1 MSELHILLID
11 DDPIEHRIFRKFLE
25 NGQNSQTYLSCCSD
39 INTAIALLKEKS
51 FDYIFLDDR
60 LSPFTSLLETL
71 PLIRDYL
78 QEAKT
83 IAISSSLDSP
93 HLTSAEN
100 IGIDKILD
108 KNDLKAFLAEPL
120 PHGHFPV

>member
-1 MSELHILLID
+1 MSGLHILLID
-11 DDPIEHRIFRKFLE
+11 DDPIEHRIFRKLLE
-25 NGQNSQTYLSCCSD
+25 SGQNSQTKLSCCSD
-39 INTAIALLKEKS
+39 INTAIAFLKENS

-71 PLIRDYL
+71 PQIREYL

-93 HLTSAEN
+93 HLTSAKE
-100 IGIDKILD
+100 IGVDEIID
-108 KNDLKAFLAEPL
+108 KNDLKAFLTAPL
-120 PHGHFPV
+120 PWT

>member
-1 MSELHILLID
+1 MSGLHILLID

-25 NGQNSQTYLSCCSD
+25 NGQNSQTHLSCCSD
-39 INTAIALLKEKS
+39 LNTAIALLKEKS

-78 QEAKT
+78 HEAKT

-120 PHGHFPV
+120 P

>member
-11 DDPIEHRIFRKFLE
+11 DDPIEHRIFRKLLE
-25 NGQNSQTYLSCCSD
+25 SGQNSQTKLSCCSD
-39 INTAIALLKEKS
+39 INTATAFLKENS

-71 PLIRDYL
+71 PLIREYL

-93 HLTSAEN
+93 HLTSAKE
-100 IGIDKILD
+100 IGVDEIID
-108 KNDLKAFLAEPL
+108 KNDLKAFLAAPL
-120 PHGHFPV
+120 P

>member
-25 NGQNSQTYLSCCSD
+25 SGQNSPANLSCCSD
-39 INTAIALLKEKS
+39 INTATARLKENS
-51 FDYIFLDDR
+51 FDYVFLDDR

-71 PLIRDYL
+71 PLIQEYI
-78 QEAKT
+78 QEAKI

-93 HLTSAEN
+93 HLTSAEKTGVAR
-100 IGIDKILD
+100 IID
-108 KNDLKAFLAEPL
+108 KNDLKAFLAAPL
-120 PHGHFPV
+120 P